1 MSARANCIWR
11 EKSQSAALFE
21 EAAYPRSGGI
31 FVSVSSLCAD
41 PDDSIG
47 RPHLYVSSGFFT
59 NGETSG
65 GGGGR
70 KNALAFFSTWQDVFL
85 HWCWSHIL
93 TTNNILF
100 AFILSRGR
108 ASTSLSGCLLTL
120 FKSKLFKSHLAVRS
134 NGSSMTDQG
143 LLHNSIFFFFFL
155 LLSLT
160 NNGTHHFSPRLFGEL
175 QRENGMLLLISVSVF
190 CWEPMIERLM

>member
-1 MSARANCIWR
+1 MNKLTSYCSHISITKDEREGKLYLKREVAVSSIIWR
-11 EKSQSAALFE
+11 
-21 EAAYPRSGGI
+21 
-31 FVSVSSLCAD
+31 SSLPEEWWYFCLRLL
-41 PDDSIG
+41 SVC
-47 RPHLYVSSGFFT
+47 RPWWLHRSSSSLRLVRLFYQRW
-59 NGETSG
+59 NERR
-65 GGGGR
+65 GGGR
-70 KNALAFFSTWQDVFL
+70 KNALAIFSTWQDVFL

-143 LLHNSIFFFFFL
+143 LLHNSIFFFFFFAA
-155 LLSLT
+155 
-160 NNGTHHFSPRLFGEL
+160 FS
-175 QRENGMLLLISVSVF
+175 N
-190 CWEPMIERLM
+190 